1 MSQDLGGCVHAGT
14 MKEFFT
20 DGGWSMF
27 VILLFGGI
35 ALLTAAY
42 HAARPDERHEGFL
55 RWMSWATLW
64 ATLAGLASDFGAT
77 FHATAK
83 IEDLNLRGQI
93 TTQGLAESM
102 SPAVMGFVLL
112 SLAAFLAAVGRR
124 RLDGRKV

>member
-1 MSQDLGGCVHAGT
+1 MSQGPPGRVLPGT
-14 MKEFFT
+14 MIEFFK

-27 VILLFGGI
+27 VILLFGGV

-42 HAARPDERHEGFL
+42 HAAKPDERHEGFL
-55 RWMSWATLW
+55 KWMSRATLW
-64 ATLAGLASDFGAT
+64 STLAGLASDFGAT

-112 SLAAFLAAVGRR
+112 SLAAFLGAIGRR
-124 RLDGRKV
+124 RLDGRKA

>member
-1 MSQDLGGCVHAGT
+1 MI
-14 MKEFFT
+14 EFFK

-27 VILLFGGI
+27 VILLFGSI

-42 HAARPDERHEGFL
+42 HAAKPDERHEGFL
-55 RWMSWATLW
+55 KWMSRATLW
-64 ATLAGLASDFGAT
+64 STLAGLASDFGAT

-112 SLAAFLAAVGRR
+112 SLAAFLGAIGRR
-124 RLDGRKV
+124 RLDGRKA